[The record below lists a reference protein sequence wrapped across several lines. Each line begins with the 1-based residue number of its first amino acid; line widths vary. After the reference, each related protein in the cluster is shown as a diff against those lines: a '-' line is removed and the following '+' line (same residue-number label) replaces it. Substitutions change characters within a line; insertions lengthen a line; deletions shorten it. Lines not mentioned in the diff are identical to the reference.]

1 MSDDPP
7 PTPPSTPTN
16 VFYDS
21 GIQFGTGERFMP
33 TRDELRAMKDR
44 EVVARINGLFESVET
59 GRTSIQDGADK
70 VAVIAKAQYF
80 TQELERRSQD
90 RQTWAI
96 IAMTAAIVIMTAVIT
111 AMTAVIM
118 VQTIWPDWIQS
129 ISH

>member
-1 MSDDPP
+1 MSDDDQ
-7 PTPPSTPTN
+7 TPTHQTISPD
-16 VFYDS
+16 YAIPS
-21 GIQFGTGERFMP
+21 EIRERFMP
-33 TRDELRAMKDR
+33 TYDELRAMKDR

-80 TQELERRSQD
+80 TQELERRNQN

-96 IAMTAAIVIMTAVIT
+96 IAMTAAIVIMTLA
-111 AMTAVIM
+111 IM
-118 VQTIWPDWIQS
+118 VQTIWPDWVQS